1 MKMKIEE
8 LRDRSANKF
17 DETKDEKYELIN
29 KILSDDEC
37 FFIIDMDVALD
48 ILISLDV
55 DDPVECYK
63 QFISIEEM
71 EKNKIR
77 IID

>member
-1 MKMKIEE
+1 MMKIEE
-8 LRDRSANKF
+8 LRDRCANKF

-29 KILSDDEC
+29 KILSADEC

-55 DDPVECYK
+55 DNPVDVYK

>member
-8 LRDRSANKF
+8 LRDRCMIKYE
-17 DETKDEKYELIN
+17 ETKDEKYELIN

-48 ILISLDV
+48 ILISLEV
-55 DDPVECYK
+55 DNPEECYK
-63 QFISIEEM
+63 ELISIEEM

>member
-1 MKMKIEE
+1 MKIEE
-8 LRDRSANKF
+8 LRDRCTIKYE
-17 DETKDEKYELIN
+17 ETKDEKYELIN

-48 ILISLDV
+48 ILISLEV
-55 DDPVECYK
+55 DNPEECYK
-63 QFISIEEM
+63 ELISIEEM

>member
-8 LRDRSANKF
+8 LRDRCTIKHE
-17 DETKDEKYELIN
+17 ETKDEKYELIN
-29 KILSDDEC
+29 RILSDDEC

-48 ILISLDV
+48 ILISLEV
-55 DDPVECYK
+55 DNPEECYK
-63 QFISIEEM
+63 ELISIEEM

>member
-17 DETKDEKYELIN
+17 DETKDEKYEFIN